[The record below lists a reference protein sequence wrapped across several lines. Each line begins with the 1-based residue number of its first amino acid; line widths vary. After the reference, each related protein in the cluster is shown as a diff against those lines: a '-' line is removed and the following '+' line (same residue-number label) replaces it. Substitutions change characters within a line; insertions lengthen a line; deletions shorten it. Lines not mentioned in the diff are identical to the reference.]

1 MDKKPLSPPQE
12 KSGFGQPQDMAVLDQ
27 VKKQRTNERLSTEE
41 ILQKEAERSG
51 QNFDSMYQ
59 ALAMGVEAGN
69 VRIMRANNT
78 LFIYD
83 IVQPGVA
90 EFDVASADPDNI
102 FSKSVQEFMQAMKV
116 AGFKRISTSTNNPAL
131 SKALQAVTPVKSVR
145 QVADETGQPEYEL
158 IVEVM

>member
-27 VKKQRTNERLSTEE
+27 VKKERTNERMPTEE

-51 QNFDSMYQ
+51 LDFD
-59 ALAMGVEAGN
+59 ALYEALSTGIEAGN
-69 VRIMRANNT
+69 IRIMRANNT
-78 LFIYD
+78 LFIYE

-90 EFDVASADPDNI
+90 NFDVASADPDKV
-102 FSKSVQEFMQAMKV
+102 FSQSVQEFMKAMKV
-116 AGFKRISTSTNNPAL
+116 AGFKRISTSTTNAAL
-131 SKALQAVTPVKSVR
+131 SKALQAVTPVKSIR
-145 QVADETGQPEYEL
+145 QVMDEAGQPEYEL

>member
-1 MDKKPLSPPQE
+1 
-12 KSGFGQPQDMAVLDQ
+12 
-27 VKKQRTNERLSTEE
+27 
-41 ILQKEAERSG
+41 
-51 QNFDSMYQ
+51 
-59 ALAMGVEAGN
+59 
-69 VRIMRANNT
+69 MRANNT

-90 EFDVASADPDNI
+90 DFDVASADPDNI

-158 IVEVM
+158 IVEVV